1 MNTELMK
8 YVESFDNGDE
18 VRTVIM
24 GGIVEGY
31 EVAIQDLAIEN
42 MRTLMMLTIPKKAE
56 DISGAVSFASEN
68 AVNLLDK
75 KHGFSG
81 AQVGAAKNLSAIFW
95 RKGPIKAIESLK
107 DEDRKITMH
116 KTQDGNIVFNKKI
129 GE

>member
-1 MNTELMK
+1 MNIELMK

-18 VRTVIM
+18 VHTAIM

-31 EVAIQDLAIEN
+31 EIAIQDLAIET
-42 MRTLMMLTIPKKAE
+42 MRTLMMLTIPEKTE
-56 DISGAVSFASEN
+56 DFSAAVSFASEN
-68 AVNLLDK
+68 AVSLLDK

-81 AQVGAAKNLSAIFW
+81 AQVGASKKLSAIFW
-95 RKGPIKAIESLK
+95 RKGPTKALESLT

-116 KTQDGNIVFNKKI
+116 KTDNGSIVFNKKI